1 MTSDRGAPHDSG
13 QPYQPLIVRDITSSD
28 RSIAFLIF
36 GFLLACYL
44 FTYTGV
50 IQSSDGLS
58 MFAVAESMV
67 RRGEL
72 DTNQLIWMG
81 VQQGD
86 FGANGDLFSRKG
98 VGMALLAYPLVW
110 LARVWSI
117 VGLVQAALLLN
128 PILTAWTGALLYR
141 TARRLDWPRNTAIAT
156 ALIFGLGTLAWPYT
170 QTFFSDPV
178 CGWGLFAAAY
188 GLLSYAQTGRKRYLL
203 GGGAAW
209 GLAYL
214 ARVINLLTLPIFVV
228 GLILVLRSN
237 ARRVH
242 GTVPPWRDLLRQS
255 LRPLISFAIPVVMAG
270 LVSLWW
276 NWARFGSIFTTGYAE
291 TERFDALWWFGI
303 FGQIAGP
310 ARGLIWY
317 SPVLLLA
324 LPGALWFWRNDRR
337 IFWLNTAIIVGY
349 FLVYGKWYMWHGGYS
364 WGPRFVVPLMPFL
377 ALFAGAGWKRLVT
390 EANRGRLGVLG
401 GYALLAVSIAVQ
413 WLGLLVPF
421 GLVQDELA
429 ARVQPLFAPETFVQL
444 RYSPL
449 VLQWQYLQPEHIHL
463 AWWQAG
469 RTAGSVAWL
478 GLLAPLAGMVSG
490 ILLVRRQLQWGDA
503 RAATEPSRNWL
514 YGAGL
519 IVIALAILTYYQP
532 YLSDVDNRSIA
543 AQIAEMEQP
552 GDTILHLVPEQTQ
565 QFANVYHGRLPVYG
579 LFAQSELDAA
589 NQAWLARLYADHRRI
604 WVVPDYAAPEQ
615 SGWERV
621 LRSEDFTLLDTRP
634 AGSDGRR
641 LALYAVNDAATLTQV
656 GLGTIF
662 GDPSQDGPVTET
674 NGWFRLDGY
683 AVTEEVASGDALLL
697 TLAWRSLRPVDYNY
711 QVFVHLLNREDQKVA
726 QRDGQPV
733 QWLRPTSTWQPG
745 EEIIDRYG
753 ILLPDNLPPG
763 AYRVAVGL
771 YDPNSGQRLP
781 VSAGP
786 QDFAIEIGPISVDNR
801 RAR

>member
-1 MTSDRGAPHDSG
+1 MTNDVHV
-13 QPYQPLIVRDITSSD
+13 VRKERWPDQAARRITAGD

-67 RRGEL
+67 RRGEV
-72 DTNQLIWMG
+72 DTNQLLWMG

-86 FGANGDLFSRKG
+86 FGVNGDLFSRKG
-98 VGMALLAYPLVW
+98 VGMALLALPLVW
-110 LARVWSI
+110 LARIWQI

-141 TARRLDWPRNTAIAT
+141 TGRRLEWPRNTAIAT

-188 GLLSYAQTGRKRYLL
+188 GLLSFAQTGRKRYLL
-203 GGGAAW
+203 AGGMAW

-214 ARVINLLTLPIFVV
+214 ARVINLVTLPIFVV
-228 GLILVLRSN
+228 GLLFVLQST
-237 ARRVH
+237 ARQEDDD
-242 GTVPPWRDLLRQS
+242 VPPSSETWRELLRLN
-255 LRPLISFAIPVVMAG
+255 LRPLISFAIPIVLAG

-276 NWARFGSIFTTGYAE
+276 NWARFGGLFETGYAE
-291 TERFDALWWFGI
+291 TERFDALWWFGVV
-303 FGQIAGP
+303 GQIIGP
-310 ARGLIWY
+310 ARGLVWY

-324 LPGALWFWRNDRR
+324 IPGAQWFWREARR
-337 IFWLNTAIIVGY
+337 IFWLNIAIIVLY
-349 FLVYGKWYMWHGGYS
+349 FLLYGKWYMWHGGYS

-377 ALFAGAGWKRLVT
+377 ALFAGAGWQRLVR
-390 EANRGRLGVLG
+390 ERAWGRPGVVG
-401 GYALLAVSIAVQ
+401 SYALFALSIAVQ

-421 GLVQDELA
+421 GLVQDALA
-429 ARVQPLFAPETFVQL
+429 AQVQPLFAQETFTQL

-449 VLQWQYLQPEHIHL
+449 VMQWQFLTPETIHL
-463 AWWQAG
+463 AWWRAT

-478 GLLAPLAGMVSG
+478 GLLAPAAGMVSG
-490 ILLVRRQLQWGDA
+490 VVLLRRQLRQNRSNG
-503 RAATEPSRNWL
+503 AAAPSRNWL

-532 YLSDVDNRSIA
+532 YLSDVDNRAITA
-543 AQIAEMEQP
+543 AITNDEHR
-552 GDTILHLVPEQTQ
+552 GDAILHLIPEQTQ
-565 QFANVYHGRLPVYG
+565 QFANVYHGRLPALG
-579 LFAQSELDAA
+579 LFAQNELDAT
-589 NQAWLARLYADHRRI
+589 NQYWLDRISTEYRRV

-615 SGWERV
+615 SGWERT
-621 LRSEDFTLLDTRP
+621 LRTDHFTLLDTRP
-634 AGSDGRR
+634 AGDNGRR
-641 LALYAVNDAATLTQV
+641 LALYALADAYSLTQV
-656 GLGTIF
+656 GLGTVF
-662 GDPSQDGPVTET
+662 GNPAQEGPVTAQ

-683 AVTEEVASGDALLL
+683 AVTDTVKPGEALLL
-697 TLAWRSLRPVDYNY
+697 SLAWRSLQPVDYNY
-711 QVFVHLLNREDQKVA
+711 QVFVHLLDGEGHKVA

-733 QWLRPTSTWQPG
+733 QWMRPTSSWEPG

-753 ILLPDNLPPG
+753 ILLPHNLPPG
-763 AYRVAVGL
+763 SYTVAVGL
-771 YDPNSGQRLP
+771 YDPVTGQRLP

-786 QDFAIEIGPISVDNR
+786 QDFAIEIGPISVNTR
-801 RAR
+801 